1 MAQKDYD
8 LSFGADSDIPPLDDG
23 TSLDDLD
30 SFLEELN
37 ITFPPESE
45 SQSAAPEMP
54 SKKSDSPRRADP
66 ERHSRKEKK
75 REPSAKAPREQ
86 PARTPGG
93 FVKFVIRHHVA
104 INICLALLC
113 LVLIAGI
120 AAVIFLEG
128 SPDPLGGKIME
139 NVFVAGV
146 DVGGMSKSEACDA
159 VNAAISSIYSNGT
172 MVVELGTS
180 QLILSSSQTR
190 PSLQVQAAVDAAYGY
205 GRTGSA
211 SERQRDFR
219 EAQFEPK
226 QTPVEPYFSL
236 NTDYIRSTVSDF
248 ISGFSG
254 EYSPSGYTLEGE
266 KPALDA
272 EGFDK
277 TAPCQTLVLEIGT
290 PGSHF
295 DLDGI
300 CRSIYEGYQTGNFH
314 VVVPSEYL
322 PQFPEKLD
330 IDEIYQQLHV
340 DAVEAVEKPG
350 SNEVIPGSCGYTFSL
365 EDARAQLD
373 SADYGQV
380 ISIPMEYIIPSKL
393 DSNGSFTE
401 SLSQYNTAVSSNEA
415 YNYNMK
421 LLCSQLDGLVLE
433 AGESFSF
440 DVFFKD
446 RSEKAGFKTAPRHGD
461 NCFDEVVCGGV
472 DQVATTLYVAA
483 MTADL
488 TVSEKYTGDH
498 LCDYTTKGT
507 EISVTA
513 DWQDLKLTNSLKMPV
528 KIRAK
533 VTDKQVI
540 IEILSEKPL
549 DYYIKLETK
558 EGYTIEHGTV
568 FTTKK
573 SADGFTNGQVLVE
586 GIDGCQVN
594 LYRVKIDK
602 ATNAEISRATEYVE
616 SRPRNTVLANV
627 TG

>member
-1 MAQKDYD
+1 MHVEIDALGGVTLAQKQNDFSTDAD
-8 LSFGADSDIPPLDDG
+8 LPSFDDG
-23 TSLDDLD
+23 ASLENLD
-30 SFLEELN
+30 SLLEELD
-37 ITFPPESE
+37 ISFPPESQPQLTE
-45 SQSAAPEMP
+45 HDSQN
-54 SKKSDSPRRADP
+54 
-66 ERHSRKEKK
+66 RKENFPEKAGHE
-75 REPSAKAPREQ
+75 EPLPRKPHPDKA
-86 PARTPGG
+86 PGG
-93 FVKFVIRHHVA
+93 FVQFVTAHHVA

-120 AAVIFLEG
+120 AAVILLEG
-128 SPDPLGGKIME
+128 NPDPLGGKIME

-146 DVGGMSKSEACDA
+146 DVGGMSKAQACNA
-159 VNAAISSIYSNGT
+159 VNAAISSNYSSGT
-172 MVVELGTS
+172 MVVELGSS
-180 QLILSSSQTR
+180 QLMLSSSQTH
-190 PSLQVQAAVDAAYGY
+190 PTLQVQAAVDAAYSY

-211 SERQRDFR
+211 SERQRDYR
-219 EAQFEPK
+219 EAQFAPK
-226 QTPVEPYFSL
+226 QTPVEPYFGL

-248 ISGFSG
+248 ISGFSD

-277 TAPCQTLVLEIGT
+277 TAPCQTLVLEVGN
-290 PGSHF
+290 PGSDF

-300 CRSIYEGYQTGNFH
+300 CRSIYQGYQTGNFH

-330 IDEIYQQLHV
+330 IDDIYQQLHV
-340 DAVEAVEKPG
+340 DPVEAVEKPG

-365 EDARAQLD
+365 EDARAQLA
-373 SADYGQV
+373 SADYGQT
-380 ISIPMEYIIPSKL
+380 ISISMEYILPNKL

-401 SLSQYNTAVSSNEA
+401 SLSRYNTAVSSNET

-421 LLCSQLDGLVLE
+421 LLCKQLDGLVLE
-433 AGESFSF
+433 PGENFSF
-440 DVFFKD
+440 NVFLSD
-446 RSEKAGFKTAPRHGD
+446 RSVKAGYKAAPRHGD
-461 NCFDEVVCGGV
+461 NCFDEVVCGGA

-488 TVSEKYTGDH
+488 TVSEKYAGDH

-507 EISVTA
+507 EISVTG
-513 DWQDLKLTNSLKMPV
+513 DWQDLKLVNSLKTPV

-533 VTDKQVI
+533 VTEKQVI
-540 IEILSEKPL
+540 IEILGEKPL

-558 EGYTIEHGTV
+558 EGYPIQHGTV
-568 FTTKK
+568 LATRK
-573 SADGFTNGQVLVE
+573 SSDGFTNGQVLVE
-586 GIDGCQVN
+586 GIDGCQVI

-602 ATNAEISRATEYVE
+602 TTNAEISRATEYAE
-616 SRPRNTVLANV
+616 SRPRSTVLVNV